1 MKAALRLLLLL
12 CITWTAQAEEE
23 PILNIY
29 NWADYIDPSLID
41 EFEEEFGIK
50 VNYDTYDSAAMV
62 DTKLLTGKSG
72 YDLVMHAAANSARLI
87 PIGVYQPVDFSKLKN
102 SDNIDPAIMVTMR
115 DAFGVD
121 VIGVPYSWGT
131 TGFTYNVDMIMER
144 MPDAPLES
152 GALMFDPEVVSKFA
166 DCGVTLLDSATT
178 VIPMALVYLGLPAGS
193 VDPEHLA
200 QAEELLSAIRPY
212 IKYFDSAKMLL
223 DMPSKEVCLAMSWSG
238 DYGVASTRAKEA
250 GVEINLDYSVPV
262 EGATSWYDVIYIP
275 ADARHPNN
283 AHLFLDFILRPE
295 VIARVTNFTG
305 YANVN
310 LLADEF
316 VDPEILNDPAIYPDQ
331 ATRDRLHPVAM
342 HGPKEERLRSRSW
355 TKIKSGL

>member
-1 MKAALRLLLLL
+1 MKRLLATLLTL
-12 CITWTAQAEEE
+12 CMTGLASAAEE
-23 PILNIY
+23 PVLNIY

-41 EFEEEFGIK
+41 EFEAEYGIK
-50 VNYDTYDSAAMV
+50 INYDTYDSAAMV

-87 PIGVYQPVDFSKLKN
+87 PIGAYQPVDFSALSN
-102 SDNIDPAIMVTMR
+102 SDNIDPQIMATMR
-115 DAFGVD
+115 EAFGVE

-131 TGFTYNVDMIMER
+131 TGFTYNVDMIRER
-144 MPDAPLES
+144 MPDAPVTS
-152 GALMFDPEVVSKFA
+152 GALMFDPDVVSRFA
-166 DCGVTLLDSATT
+166 DCGVTLLDSSTT

-193 VDPEHLA
+193 LEPEHLA
-200 QAEELLSAIRPY
+200 QAEELLSSIRPY

-223 DMPSKEVCLAMSWSG
+223 DIPSKEVCLTMSWSG
-238 DYGVASTRAKEA
+238 DYAVAASRAKEA
-250 GVEINLDYSVPV
+250 GVDINLAYNVPV
-262 EGATSWYDVIYIP
+262 EGATSWYDVVYIP
-275 ADARHPNN
+275 ADAPHPGN

-310 LLADEF
+310 LRAAEF
-316 VDPEILNDPAIYPDQ
+316 VDPDILNDPAIYPDQ

-342 HGPKEERLRSRSW
+342 HGPKEERRRSRAR